1 MPSIYN
7 LKPAF
12 QNFLRPFSNRLWKWG
27 VTPNQVTISAVVLS
41 LIVGILITCYPL
53 AHMPMLLVPLVLLL
67 RMILNA
73 IDGML
78 AREHHMQSKLGVF
91 LNELG
96 DVFSDTVIFLPFSL
110 IPGISSSLIIG
121 IVILSIISEMS
132 GVVALQVG
140 VKRRYD
146 GPMGKSDR
154 AFIFG
159 LLGLMIG
166 FGFKVGFLINLIL
179 ASMVIL
185 LFITIV
191 NRVKNALKARA

>member
-12 QNFLRPFSNRLWKWG
+12 QHLLRPLSNQLWKWG

-41 LIVGILITCYPL
+41 LIVGILITCYPT
-53 AHMPMLLVPLVLLL
+53 AHVPMLLVPIVLLL

-110 IPGISSSLIIG
+110 VPGISSSLIIG

-132 GVVALQVG
+132 GVIALQVG
-140 VKRRYD
+140 AKRRYD

-154 AFIFG
+154 ALIFG
-159 LLGLMIG
+159 LLGLILG
-166 FGFKVGFLINLIL
+166 FGLKLGFLINLIL
-179 ASMVIL
+179 ASLVIL
-185 LFITIV
+185 LLLTIV
-191 NRVKNALKARA
+191 NRAKNALKGR